1 MGSQPYFASRR
12 QRLENARVGVERLV
26 GDQHIAIHT
35 GQGVVHS
42 QQVVRFTAGRQT
54 SRPGC
59 RAHRQ
64 GVDLVAQSA
73 ARKPGRLIRAGFF
86 LGAGAVLI
94 GRHSGAVD
102 HRIFVVGVG

>member
-54 SRPGC
+54 SR
-59 RAHRQ
+59 R
-64 GVDLVAQSA
+64 VAERTDKAWILLLSLPRESPVA
-73 ARKPGRLIRAGFF
+73 
-86 LGAGAVLI
+86 
-94 GRHSGAVD
+94 
-102 HRIFVVGVG
+102 